1 MWTIQEIAND
11 PAKIQWLVNEVTRLE
26 QQVRSAEDITCPKVQ
41 TLSNVSTEAFE
52 HLKKKVQDS
61 TRSLPYFDATRWLHD
76 WLKNPHPLFEGETG
90 WTWLDKGRLEEVES
104 RMMQSLHRYV

>member
-11 PAKIQWLVNEVTRLE
+11 PVKIQWLVNEVTRLE
-26 QQVRSAEDITCPKVQ
+26 QQVQ

-52 HLKKKVQDS
+52 YLKKKVQDS

-76 WLKNPHPLFEGETG
+76 WLKNPHPLFEGQTG

>member
-11 PAKIQWLVNEVTRLE
+11 PTKIQWLVNEVTRLE
-26 QQVRSAEDITCPKVQ
+26 QQVQ

-76 WLKNPHPLFEGETG
+76 WLKNSHPLFEGQTG

>member
-26 QQVRSAEDITCPKVQ
+26 QQVQ

-61 TRSLPYFDATRWLHD
+61 MRSLPYFDATRWLHD
-76 WLKNPHPLFEGETG
+76 WLKNPHPLFEGQTG

>member
-26 QQVRSAEDITCPKVQ
+26 QQVQ

-104 RMMQSLHRYV
+104 RMMQSLHR

>member
-26 QQVRSAEDITCPKVQ
+26 QQVQ
-41 TLSNVSTEAFE
+41 TLSNVSTETFE

-61 TRSLPYFDATRWLHD
+61 TRSLPYFHATRWLHD

>member
-1 MWTIQEIAND
+1 MLTIQEIAND

-26 QQVRSAEDITCPKVQ
+26 QQVQ

>member
-11 PAKIQWLVNEVTRLE
+11 TVKIQWLVNEVTRLE
-26 QQVRSAEDITCPKVQ
+26 QQVQ

-76 WLKNPHPLFEGETG
+76 WLKNPHPLFEGQTG
-90 WTWLDKGRLEEVES
+90 WTWLDKGRLEEVEL

>member
-26 QQVRSAEDITCPKVQ
+26 QQVQ
-41 TLSNVSTEAFE
+41 TLSNVSTETFE

-76 WLKNPHPLFEGETG
+76 WLKNPHPLFEGQTG

>member
-26 QQVRSAEDITCPKVQ
+26 QQVQ
-41 TLSNVSTEAFE
+41 TLSNVSTETFE

-76 WLKNPHPLFEGETG
+76 WLQNPHPLFEGETG

>member
-26 QQVRSAEDITCPKVQ
+26 QQVQ

-61 TRSLPYFDATRWLHD
+61 TRSLPYFDATRWLHE
-76 WLKNPHPLFEGETG
+76 WLKNPHPLFEGQTG

>member
-26 QQVRSAEDITCPKVQ
+26 QQVQ

>member
-26 QQVRSAEDITCPKVQ
+26 QQVQ

-76 WLKNPHPLFEGETG
+76 WLKNPHPLFEGQTG

>member
-26 QQVRSAEDITCPKVQ
+26 QQVQ
-41 TLSNVSTEAFE
+41 TLSNVSTETFE

>member
-26 QQVRSAEDITCPKVQ
+26 QQVQ

-61 TRSLPYFDATRWLHD
+61 TRSLPYFDATRWLQD